1 MPVLLSAATW
11 TRDCTMTEWI
21 TEQLLRSQPN
31 LDVRIRT
38 STGATVWLPKAL
50 AESGLIPVIDGL
62 DELPP
67 DRWAAVITE
76 VNAFGSDYP
85 LVLTSRPAEFQVAT
99 AARTISQA
107 VVIELEPL
115 QVPEIKQYLSEA
127 TDAPAER
134 WAGVFD
140 VLDAEPDGVLA
151 STLATPLMIWLARTV
166 YQAGT
171 LVPANCSTRSGS
183 PIARLWRPT
192 SSRRSCRRPTRNV
205 RPTQGPARSAVALR
219 RQSAG

>member
-67 DRWAAVITE
+67 DPVGGRHYRGQCLWFRLSARA
-76 VNAFGSDYP
+76 DQ
-85 LVLTSRPAEFQVAT
+85 PASG
-99 AARTISQA
+99 ISG
-107 VVIELEPL
+107 
-115 QVPEIKQYLSEA
+115 
-127 TDAPAER
+127 R
-134 WAGVFD
+134 
-140 VLDAEPDGVLA
+140 DGGQDHFA
-151 STLATPLMIWLARTV
+151 
-166 YQAGT
+166 
-171 LVPANCSTRSGS
+171 
-183 PIARLWRPT
+183 
-192 SSRRSCRRPTRNV
+192 SRRDR
-205 RPTQGPARSAVALR
+205 A
-219 RQSAG
+219 